1 MASPK
6 TIPSKISTGT
16 SAITPST
23 GNSKLYITAILK
35 SGNVIIDGVTASS
48 VGPCAFPSP
57 VICDTFT
64 PASAG
69 QVAYFEQ

>member
-6 TIPSKISTGT
+6 TIPSKISSGT
-16 SAITPST
+16 SAISPSS
-23 GNSKLYITAILK
+23 GSKKLYITALLK
-35 SGNVIIDGVTASS
+35 SGTVIIDGVTASS

-64 PASAG
+64 PDSTG